1 MCPNYNFQCTE
12 CDLVTTEFYK
22 YEARPEEVE
31 CAVCGTRTAKYK
43 IAMPGITRA
52 SYVDGT
58 NRFQD
63 AKEAAKLN
71 KEMASSRSSTTKQ
84 EMAKEI
90 KKLGYKFDK

>member
-22 YEARPEEVE
+22 YEDRPERMQCPACSTE
-31 CAVCGTRTAKYK
+31 TAEYR

-58 NRFQD
+58 RRFQD
-63 AKEAAKLN
+63 AKEASKLN
-71 KEMASSRSSTTKQ
+71 KEMASSQSTANKRDI
-84 EMAKEI
+84 AREI